1 MECRQAEVFLA
12 VAEELHF
19 GRAATRLHMAQPP
32 VTRIIKQL
40 ETDLDAA
47 LFERSTRRV
56 SLTAQ
61 GLALIGPAR
70 KLLDAELA
78 GRQAVRAAA
87 QGRIGEVRVGFAGAS
102 TNAVI
107 GRLARRVR
115 RDRPGISFVLD
126 SQNFAQVLMRRV
138 VEGELDIGLGR
149 WDFVPPSVD
158 SRVIAN
164 ESLVIAVPAAHPLAA
179 EPMVSIRQFADEPFV
194 ALRPFQGSV
203 LTDRLERLARA
214 AGFLPQISQIA
225 PDTTTALAM
234 VAAEIGPTLTLS
246 SVADNIADPHVVF
259 VPISDETRP
268 VQLRMAWRNS
278 VPPSPALAAV
288 IPITA
293 DELPEPEIVS
303 SAV

>member
-288 IPITA
+288 IAITA